1 MFDFFEQHTFLMIF
15 WDFDKKSITAEKCDE
30 SFKIFKKL
38 FLYLRSSSSS
48 SSALLSPFFCH
59 FLIISS
65 MKLFTLQ
72 ISAFYNL
79 SSSFFQQIE
88 RINMISIN
96 KKRECFKFSLFYVKK
111 NVLRVQSSMKDW
123 RKKRVEQSV
132 ECEKERRPTVHKL
145 RHINIHIYRIKII
158 ITLNHRTKPHNK
170 YE

>member
-1 MFDFFEQHTFLMIF
+1 MFQIF
-15 WDFDKKSITAEKCDE
+15 SILCE
-30 SFKIFKKL
+30 
-38 FLYLRSSSSS
+38 
-48 SSALLSPFFCH
+48 
-59 FLIISS
+59 
-65 MKLFTLQ
+65 
-72 ISAFYNL
+72 
-79 SSSFFQQIE
+79 
-88 RINMISIN
+88 
-96 KKRECFKFSLFYVKK
+96 K